1 MKGSV
6 TFTVN
11 SSNSL
16 ILGYLHFVKEGGASK
31 QRAISVF
38 QKLIQNLG
46 LRIVIKMDEHLRA
59 FLCKPFL
66 LMQHLPADCGRKMS
80 FALRRCCS
88 SLAKGLMPQ
97 KCTNST
103 CTWHFSLPA
112 KPAKQQIVL
121 GRCHLRKK
129 RHNELHFSTK
139 ISLEMKDEFPEAEIL
154 SLCSCEAA

>member
-46 LRIVIKMDEHLRA
+46 LGIVIKMDEHLRA
-59 FLCKPFL
+59 FLCF
-66 LMQHLPADCGRKMS
+66 PA
-80 FALRRCCS
+80 FAT
-88 SLAKGLMPQ
+88 LA
-97 KCTNST
+97 C
-103 CTWHFSLPA
+103 
-112 KPAKQQIVL
+112 
-121 GRCHLRKK
+121 
-129 RHNELHFSTK
+129 
-139 ISLEMKDEFPEAEIL
+139 
-154 SLCSCEAA
+154 